1 MVGAPAFSL
10 IELIECAER
19 EVKIRLRAYPG
30 RVLTGRMS
38 RREADRQ
45 IAMMAAIAGRLREAR
60 EAEAEI
66 ERLL

>member
-1 MVGAPAFSL
+1 MASATGFSL
-10 IELIECAER
+10 LELIACAER
-19 EVKIRLRAYPG
+19 EVKIRLRVYPG

-45 IAMMAAIAGRLREAR
+45 IEMMVAIVGRLREAAER
-60 EAEAEI
+60 EAEW